1 MDEII
6 RESLMQIG
14 KNIDIIA
21 NDVYDENQEI
31 SKKV

>member
-1 MDEII
+1 MNEII

>member
-1 MDEII
+1 MNEII

-31 SKKV
+31 SKNV

>member
-1 MDEII
+1 MNEII

-21 NDVYDENQEI
+21 NDVYEENQEI